1 MIEGKPMETTV
12 EAKITAITKLDAAE
26 LQKAYKKLFPGESK
40 FSHNR
45 RYLIRKICHG
55 LQELE
60 YGGISDKSLC
70 KIKELIEK
78 YDPINN
84 KAVRPDMDALNQ
96 NFSNRPYRDKRLP
109 IPGSRII
116 RMYKGRNLEIK
127 VLESGFEYDG
137 KIYKSLSAVTHMIT
151 GSNWNAF
158 DFFKL

>member
-1 MIEGKPMETTV
+1 METNV
-12 EAKITAITKLDAAE
+12 EIKITAITKLNAEE
-26 LQKAYKKLFPGESK
+26 LQKVYKELFPGESK

-45 RYLIRKICHG
+45 RYLVRKICHRM
-55 LQELE
+55 QELE
-60 YGGISDKSLC
+60 FGSISVRALHR
-70 KIKELIEK
+70 IQELIDK

-96 NFSNRPYRDKRLP
+96 NFSNRPFRDKRLP

-116 RMYKGRNLEIK
+116 RVYKGRRLEIK
-127 VLESGFEYDG
+127 VLERGFEFDG
-137 KIYKSLSAVTHMIT
+137 KVYKSLSAVVHMIT

>member
-1 MIEGKPMETTV
+1 METTV
-12 EAKITAITKLDAAE
+12 ENKITAITKLDAAE
-26 LQKAYKKLFPGESK
+26 LQKAYKKLFPEKSK

-45 RYLIRKICHG
+45 RYLIRKIYHR

-60 YGGISDKSLC
+60 YGGISERAQRR
-70 KIKELIEK
+70 IKELIEK

-84 KAVRPDMDALNQ
+84 KAVRPNMDALNQ

-116 RMYKGRNLEIK
+116 RMYKGRKLEIK

-137 KIYKSLSAVTHMIT
+137 KIYKSLSAVTHVIT

>member
-1 MIEGKPMETTV
+1 MPMETTI
-12 EAKITAITKLDAAE
+12 ETKITAITKLNADE
-26 LQKAYKKLFPGESK
+26 LQKAYKELFKQDGE

-45 RYLIRKICHG
+45 RYLIRKIAHR

-60 YGGISDKSLC
+60 YGGISEKALRR
-70 KIKELIEK
+70 IKELIEK

-84 KAVRPDMDALNQ
+84 KAVRPNMDALNQ

-137 KIYKSLSAVTHMIT
+137 KIYKSLSAVTHMIA

>member
-1 MIEGKPMETTV
+1 MEAPI
-12 EAKITAITKLDAAE
+12 EAKITAITKLNATE
-26 LQKAYKKLFPGESK
+26 LQKAYKELFTEDGE

-45 RYLIRKICHG
+45 RYLIRKIAHS

-60 YGGISDKSLC
+60 YGGISEKALRR
-70 KIKELIEK
+70 IKELIEK

-84 KAVRPDMDALNQ
+84 KAVRPNMDSLNQ

>member
-1 MIEGKPMETTV
+1 MPMETTI
-12 EAKITAITKLDAAE
+12 EIKIATITKLNATE
-26 LQKAYKKLFPGESK
+26 LQKAYKELFKEERE

-45 RYLIRKICHG
+45 RYLIRKIAHR

-60 YGGISDKSLC
+60 YGGISDKALHRV
-70 KIKELIEK
+70 KELIEK

-84 KAVRPDMDALNQ
+84 KTLRPDLDAPNQ
-96 NFSNRPYRDKRLP
+96 NYSYRPYRDKRLP

-116 RMYKGRNLEIK
+116 KLYKGRKLEIK
-127 VLESGFEYDG
+127 VLERGFEFDG
-137 KIYKSLSAVTHMIT
+137 KIYKSLSAVSHMIT